1 MDLGSKNRL
10 MPMQAELFTGNALF
24 ARIARA
30 VCAAGCLP
38 RKELYEAWEMARRV
52 RRRVRGGRVVDWAC
66 GHGLLAHVMLILD
79 DSSAGAVAFDS
90 RLPPSAEKLQYAL
103 VNAWP
108 RLRDKVAL
116 VEATQGPTLKAG
128 DVVVSCHAC
137 GGLTDEVLHRAA
149 SARAFV
155 AVMPCCHDVGSS
167 DDGGLGG
174 WLDAALAIDATR
186 GAHLRHAGYRVF
198 TQTIKRE
205 ITPKNR
211 LLIGIPEERAAG

>member
-10 MPMQAELFTGNALF
+10 MPRQAALF
-24 ARIARA
+24 VGEGLFAKLARA

-38 RKELYEAWEMARRV
+38 RKELYEAWEMARRI

-79 DSSAGAVAFDS
+79 DTSPNAVAFDT

-116 VEATQGPTLKAG
+116 VESTQGPALKAG

-149 SARAFV
+149 AARAFV
-155 AVMPCCHDVGSS
+155 AVMPCCHDVGTA
-167 DDGGLGG
+167 DDGGLAG
-174 WLDAALAIDATR
+174 WLDGPLAIDATR
-186 GAHLRHAGYRVF
+186 CAHLRQAGYRV
-198 TQTIKRE
+198 TTHRISKE
-205 ITPKNR
+205 VTPKNR
-211 LLIGIPEERAAG
+211 LLIGIPDERVGG